1 MPKFVLIGAGSAQFS
16 TRFVAD
22 ILAYPEL
29 DGSTIVLV
37 DPAADRL
44 RILHGFCL
52 NLVRERGSG
61 VTVEAHADRTGVLD
75 GADYVMTT
83 IHVGSDDAWQADID
97 IARKY
102 GVDQSVGDT
111 IGPGGVFRGLRN
123 APVLLDLVR
132 EMEVHCPDAVLL
144 QYTNPMSIICRAIGS
159 QSSIVTLGLCH
170 SVQNTTRELAGY
182 LDLPVDEV
190 DHWTAGINHMA
201 WFLRLQ
207 RRGADLYP
215 QLREAAA
222 DPEIHARDPVRF
234 DIMRWFGY
242 FVTESSK
249 HMSEYVP
256 FFRKD
261 GERIRREGF
270 YPFPADEIRARSRRV
285 FERLEE
291 HASGDTPFELFRSDE
306 FALLIV
312 NALEGRG
319 SCRIN
324 ANVPNDGLIANL
336 PDGCCV
342 EVPCQV
348 DSLGVHP
355 HRIGRLPDQLA
366 ALNRTNVNVHE
377 LAVAGLLSGS
387 RDPIYQALMLDPLTA
402 AIVDPDDIVAMADEL
417 FEAHRGRIPPAFYS
431 A

>member
-1 MPKFVLIGAGSAQFS
+1 LPKFVLIGAGSAQFS

-37 DPAADRL
+37 DPNADRL
-44 RILHGFCL
+44 STLQSFCL
-52 NLVRERGSG
+52 NLVRERGSS
-61 VTVEAHADRTGVLD
+61 VSIEAHADRTGVLD
-75 GADYVMTT
+75 GAHYVLTT
-83 IHVGSDDAWQADID
+83 IHVGSDDAWQTDID
-97 IARKY
+97 IARDY

-123 APVLLDLVR
+123 APVLLDLVH
-132 EMEVHCPDAVLL
+132 EMELQCPNAVLL
-144 QYTNPMSIICRAIGS
+144 QYTNPMSIICLAIS
-159 QSSIVTLGLCH
+159 RQSSIVNLGLCH
-170 SVQNTTRELAGY
+170 SVQNTARQLAGY
-182 LDLPVDEV
+182 LGMELDEL
-190 DHWTAGINHMA
+190 DYWTAGINHMA
-201 WFLRLQ
+201 WVLKLQ
-207 RRGADLYP
+207 RRGVDLYP
-215 QLREAAA
+215 RLREAAA
-222 DPEIHARDPVRF
+222 DPDTHALDPVRF

-261 GERIRREGF
+261 AERVQREEF
-270 YPFPADEIRARSRRV
+270 YPFPGDEIRARSRQV
-285 FERLEE
+285 FERLDE
-291 HASGDTPFELFRSDE
+291 HARGETPFEVSRSHE
-306 FALLIV
+306 FAMQIV
-312 NALEGRG
+312 NSLEGRG

-324 ANVPNDGLIANL
+324 ANVPNHGLIANL

-377 LAVAGLLSGS
+377 MAVNGLLSGS

-402 AIVDPDDIVAMADEL
+402 AVVDPDDIVAMADQL
-417 FEAHRGRIPPAFYS
+417 FEAHRGRIPPAFYPS
-431 A
+431 